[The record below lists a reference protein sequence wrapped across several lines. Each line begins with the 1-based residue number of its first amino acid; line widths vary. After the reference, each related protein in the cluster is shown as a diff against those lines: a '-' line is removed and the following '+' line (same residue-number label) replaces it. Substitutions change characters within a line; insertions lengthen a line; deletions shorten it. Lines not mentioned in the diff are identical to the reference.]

1 MGFDTQEAT
10 VADIDET
17 MRHIQNMLIETETSQ
32 SRRNILLE
40 SLDDLLEAR
49 FEITKIEEDTLESE
63 TGATNGNQRS
73 GADNANAIP
82 K

>member
-63 TGATNGNQRS
+63 TGATNGKKMTASQE
-73 GADNANAIP
+73 I
-82 K
+82 